1 MGRPSKLTDDQWADA
16 KRRIL
21 AGESPADVARHYGV
35 SRATMST
42 RVSNRVLEIKTV
54 AEQVVQAERSL
65 AALPVSEQLLTVS
78 LASRLRAI
86 SDNLASAAHHGAAT
100 AHRLNAL
107 ANAEVGRVDDAEP
120 MASLENLRNVG
131 VLTKLANDSASIAL
145 NLLAANKETV
155 AKINAP
161 PPEDNAAPLRPQL
174 SRDEWLKT
182 HGLA

>member
-1 MGRPSKLTDDQWADA
+1 MARPSKLTEDEWATI
-16 KRRIL
+16 KRRVIS
-21 AGESPADVARHYGV
+21 GEKPADLAREYKV
-35 SRATMST
+35 SRATIST
-42 RVSNRVLEIKTV
+42 RVSKRVEEIKTV

-65 AALPVSEQLLTVS
+65 AALPISEQLLTVS

-107 ANAEVGRVDDAEP
+107 ANAEVSRVDDAAP

-145 NLLAANKETV
+145 NLIAANKEQV
-155 AKINAP
+155 KKLDEP
-161 PPEDNAAPLRPQL
+161 PPEQLAPVRPKI
-174 SRDEWLKT
+174 SRDQWLKE